1 MKALLDTHI
10 WIWWLLGSD
19 RLSAR
24 ERQALD
30 QLARDGNAY
39 LSAMSLWEAQMLHS
53 KGRLSLDRSFSL
65 WLEQAASPE
74 IVKLL
79 LLDVDV
85 VIAVDRLPPEFHGDP
100 ADRLIAATARVHD
113 LVLATHDQ
121 AIRSSGVVPIWTPLD

>member
-39 LSAMSLWEAQMLHS
+39 LSAMSFWEAQMLHS
-53 KGRLSLDRSFSL
+53 KGRLSLDHPFSL
-65 WLEQAASPE
+65 WLEQGGDRRGSAS
-74 IVKLL
+74 
-79 LLDVDV
+79 
-85 VIAVDRLPPEFHGDP
+85 
-100 ADRLIAATARVHD
+100 T
-113 LVLATHDQ
+113 
-121 AIRSSGVVPIWTPLD
+121 

>member
-19 RLSAR
+19 RLSER

-30 QLARDGNAY
+30 QLARDRNAY

-53 KGRLSLDRSFSL
+53 KGRLTLDRSFSL

-79 LLDVDV
+79 PLDVDV

-100 ADRLIAATARVHD
+100 ADRLIAATGRVHD
-113 LVLATHDQ
+113 LVLATHDR
-121 AIRSSGVVPIWTPLD
+121 AIRSSGVVPIWTPQG

>member
-19 RLSAR
+19 RLSAS

-53 KGRLSLDRSFSL
+53 KGRLTLDRSFSL
-65 WLEQAASPE
+65 WLEQASLPE

-79 LLDVDV
+79 PLDVDV
-85 VIAVDRLPPEFHGDP
+85 VIALDQLPPDFHGDP

-113 LVLATHDQ
+113 LVLATHDR
-121 AIRSSGVVPIWTPLD
+121 AIRSSGVVPIWTPQG

>member
-53 KGRLSLDRSFSL
+53 KGRLTLDRSFSL
-65 WLEQAASPE
+65 WLEQASLPE

-79 LLDVDV
+79 PLDVDV
-85 VIAVDRLPPEFHGDP
+85 VIALDQLPPDFHGDP

-113 LVLATHDQ
+113 LVLATHDR
-121 AIRSSGVVPIWTPLD
+121 AIRSSGVVPIWTPQG

>member
-19 RLSAR
+19 RLSAS

-79 LLDVDV
+79 PLDVDV

-100 ADRLIAATARVHD
+100 ADRLIAANARVHD
-113 LVLATHDQ
+113 LALATHDQ
-121 AIRSSGVVPIWTPLD
+121 AIRSSGVAPIWTPPG

>member
-53 KGRLSLDRSFSL
+53 KGRLTLDRPFSL
-65 WLEQAASPE
+65 WLEQAALPE

-79 LLDVDV
+79 PLDVDV
-85 VIAVDRLPPEFHGDP
+85 VIALDQLPPDFHGDP

-113 LVLATHDQ
+113 LVLATHDR
-121 AIRSSGVVPIWTPLD
+121 AIRSSGVVPIWTPQG

>member
-39 LSAMSLWEAQMLHS
+39 LSAMSLWEAQMLRS
-53 KGRLSLDRSFSL
+53 KDRLTLDRPFSL

-79 LLDVDV
+79 PLDVDV
-85 VIAVDRLPPEFHGDP
+85 VIAVDRLLPEFHGDP

-113 LVLATHDQ
+113 LVLATHDR
-121 AIRSSGVVPIWTPLD
+121 AIRSSGVVPIWTPQV

>member
-79 LLDVDV
+79 PLDVDV

-113 LVLATHDQ
+113 LVLATHNR
-121 AIRSSGVVPIWTPLD
+121 AIRSSGVVPIWTPQG

>member
-1 MKALLDTHI
+1 VKALLDTHI

-79 LLDVDV
+79 PLDVDA
-85 VIAVDRLPPEFHGDP
+85 VIAVDQLPPEFHGDP

-113 LVLATHDQ
+113 LVLATHDR
-121 AIRSSGVVPIWTPLD
+121 AIRSSGVVPIWTPQA

>member
-1 MKALLDTHI
+1 MKGLLDTHI

-19 RLSAR
+19 RLSER

-30 QLARDGNAY
+30 QLARDVNAY
-39 LSAMSLWEAQMLHS
+39 LSAMSLWQAQMLHS

-79 LLDVDV
+79 PLDVDV

-113 LVLATHDQ
+113 LVLATHDR
-121 AIRSSGVVPIWTPLD
+121 AIHSSGVVPIWTPQG

>member
-79 LLDVDV
+79 PLDVDV

-100 ADRLIAATARVHD
+100 ADRLIAATATVHD
-113 LVLATHDQ
+113 LALATHDR
-121 AIRSSGVVPIWTPLD
+121 AIRSRGVVPIWTPQG

>member
-1 MKALLDTHI
+1 VKALLDTHI

-53 KGRLSLDRSFSL
+53 NGRLSLDRSFSL

-79 LLDVDV
+79 PLDVDA
-85 VIAVDRLPPEFHGDP
+85 VIAVDQLPPEFHGDP

-113 LVLATHDQ
+113 LVLATHDR
-121 AIRSSGVVPIWTPLD
+121 AIRSSGVVPIWTPQA

>member
-79 LLDVDV
+79 PLDVDV

>member
-10 WIWWLLGSD
+10 WIWWLLGSG
-19 RLSAR
+19 RLNAR
-24 ERQALD
+24 ARQALD
-30 QLARDGNAY
+30 QLARNGNAY
-39 LSAMSLWEAQMLHS
+39 LSAMSLWEAQMLHR

-79 LLDVDV
+79 PLDVDV
-85 VIAVDRLPPEFHGDP
+85 VIAVDQLPPEFHGDP

-113 LVLATHDQ
+113 LVLATHDRT
-121 AIRSSGVVPIWTPLD
+121 IRSSGVVPIWTPLD

>member
-79 LLDVDV
+79 PLDVDV
-85 VIAVDRLPPEFHGDP
+85 VITVDRLPPEFHGDP

-113 LVLATHDQ
+113 LVLATHDRT
-121 AIRSSGVVPIWTPLD
+121 IRSSGVVPIWTPLD

>member
-1 MKALLDTHI
+1 MKALLDSHT

-19 RLSAR
+19 RLSAS

-53 KGRLSLDRSFSL
+53 KGRLTLDRSFSL

-79 LLDVDV
+79 PLDVDV

-100 ADRLIAATARVHD
+100 ADRLIAATERVHD
-113 LVLATHDQ
+113 LVLATHDR
-121 AIRSSGVVPIWTPLD
+121 AIRSSGVVPIWTPQG

>member
-1 MKALLDTHI
+1 VKALLDTHI

-53 KGRLSLDRSFSL
+53 KGRLILDRPFSL

-79 LLDVDV
+79 PLDVDV

-121 AIRSSGVVPIWTPLD
+121 AIRSSGVVPIWTPQD

>member
-53 KGRLSLDRSFSL
+53 NGRLSLDRSFSL

-79 LLDVDV
+79 PLDVDA
-85 VIAVDRLPPEFHGDP
+85 VIAVDQLPPEFHGDP

-113 LVLATHDQ
+113 LVLATHDR
-121 AIRSSGVVPIWTPLD
+121 AIRSSGVVPIWTPQA

>member
-1 MKALLDTHI
+1 VKALLDTHI

-19 RLSAR
+19 RLSER

-30 QLARDGNAY
+30 QLARDRNAY

-53 KGRLSLDRSFSL
+53 KGRLTLVRSFSL

-79 LLDVDV
+79 PLDVDV

-100 ADRLIAATARVHD
+100 ADRLIAATGRVHD
-113 LVLATHDQ
+113 LVLATHDR
-121 AIRSSGVVPIWTPLD
+121 AIRSSGVVPIWTPQG

>member
-79 LLDVDV
+79 PLDVDV

-113 LVLATHDQ
+113 LVLATHDR
-121 AIRSSGVVPIWTPLD
+121 AIRSSGVVPIWTPQA

>member
-79 LLDVDV
+79 PLDVDV

-113 LVLATHDQ
+113 LVLATHDRT
-121 AIRSSGVVPIWTPLD
+121 IRSSGVVPIWTPLY

>member
-53 KGRLSLDRSFSL
+53 KGRLTLDRSFSL
-65 WLEQAASPE
+65 WLEQAALPE

-79 LLDVDV
+79 PLDVDV
-85 VIAVDRLPPEFHGDP
+85 VIALDQLPPDFHGDP

-113 LVLATHDQ
+113 LVLATHDR
-121 AIRSSGVVPIWTPLD
+121 AIRSSGVVPIWTPQG

>member
-1 MKALLDTHI
+1 VKALLDTHI

-19 RLSAR
+19 RLSER

-79 LLDVDV
+79 PLDVDV
-85 VIAVDRLPPEFHGDP
+85 VIAVDRLPPQFHGDP

>member
-1 MKALLDTHI
+1 VKALLDTHI

-19 RLSAR
+19 RLSER

-30 QLARDGNAY
+30 QLARDRNAY

-53 KGRLSLDRSFSL
+53 KGRLTLDRSFSL

-79 LLDVDV
+79 PLDVDV

-100 ADRLIAATARVHD
+100 ADRLIAATGRVH
-113 LVLATHDQ
+113 
-121 AIRSSGVVPIWTPLD
+121 SSGVVPIWTPQG

>member
-10 WIWWLLGSD
+10 WIWWVLGSD
-19 RLSAR
+19 RLTAV

-30 QLARDGNAY
+30 QLACHGRAH

-53 KGRLSLDRSFSL
+53 KGRLMLDRAFSI

-79 LLDVDV
+79 PLDVDV
-85 VIAVDRLPPEFHGDP
+85 VIAVDQLPPDFHGDP
-100 ADRLIAATARVHD
+100 ADRLIVATAAAHN
-113 LVLATHDQ
+113 LVLATHDR
-121 AIRSSGVVPIWTPLD
+121 AISASGVVPIWIPLR

>member
-1 MKALLDTHI
+1 VKALLDTHI

-79 LLDVDV
+79 PLDVDV
-85 VIAVDRLPPEFHGDP
+85 VITVDRLPPEFHGDP

-113 LVLATHDQ
+113 LVLATHDRT
-121 AIRSSGVVPIWTPLD
+121 IRSSGVVPIWTPLD

>member
-1 MKALLDTHI
+1 VKALLDTHI

-53 KGRLSLDRSFSL
+53 KGRLS
-65 WLEQAASPE
+65 
-74 IVKLL
+74 
-79 LLDVDV
+79 
-85 VIAVDRLPPEFHGDP
+85 
-100 ADRLIAATARVHD
+100 TARVHD
-113 LVLATHDQ
+113 LALATHDR

>member
-53 KGRLSLDRSFSL
+53 KGRLSLDRTFSL

-79 LLDVDV
+79 PLDVDT
-85 VIAVDRLPPEFHGDP
+85 VIAVDRLPPEFQGDP

-113 LVLATHDQ
+113 LVLATHDR
-121 AIRSSGVVPIWTPLD
+121 AIRSSGVVPIWTPQG

>member
-1 MKALLDTHI
+1 VKALLDTHI

-53 KGRLSLDRSFSL
+53 KGRLTLDRSFSL
-65 WLEQAASPE
+65 WLEQASLPE

-79 LLDVDV
+79 PLDVDV
-85 VIAVDRLPPEFHGDP
+85 VIALDQLPPDFHGDP

-113 LVLATHDQ
+113 LVLATHDR
-121 AIRSSGVVPIWTPLD
+121 AIRSSGVVPIWTPQG

>member
-1 MKALLDTHI
+1 VKALLDTHI

-79 LLDVDV
+79 PLDVDV

-113 LVLATHDQ
+113 LVLATHDR
-121 AIRSSGVVPIWTPLD
+121 AIRSSGVVPIWTPQG

>member
-1 MKALLDTHI
+1 VKALLDTHI

-79 LLDVDV
+79 PLDVDV

>member
-1 MKALLDTHI
+1 VKALLDTHI

-19 RLSAR
+19 RLSER

-30 QLARDGNAY
+30 QLARDRNAY

-53 KGRLSLDRSFSL
+53 KGRLTLDRSFSL

-79 LLDVDV
+79 PLDVDV

-100 ADRLIAATARVHD
+100 ADRLIAATGRVHD
-113 LVLATHDQ
+113 LVLATHDR
-121 AIRSSGVVPIWTPLD
+121 AIRSSGVVPIWTPQG

>member
-79 LLDVDV
+79 PLDVDV

-113 LVLATHDQ
+113 LVLATHDRT
-121 AIRSSGVVPIWTPLD
+121 IRSSGVVPIWTPLD

>member
-19 RLSAR
+19 RLTAV

-30 QLARDGNAY
+30 QLARHGHAH

-53 KGRLSLDRSFSL
+53 KGRLMLDRPFSI

-79 LLDVDV
+79 PLDVDV
-85 VIAVDRLPPEFHGDP
+85 VIAVDQLPPDFHGDP
-100 ADRLIAATARVHD
+100 ADRLIVATAAAHN
-113 LVLATHDQ
+113 LVLATHDR
-121 AIRSSGVVPIWTPLD
+121 AINASGVVPIWIPLR